1 MSCVRLIIIL
11 VFIGCASPGAM
22 QPGPPS
28 LEEVRGER
36 ATAAPARDAAV
47 SDARPEISARHVLI
61 RVGEFP
67 NGKSH
72 TLAEA
77 HAIIDDLRARVRAGA
92 DFAAIA
98 KQWSEDTANARR
110 GGDLGS
116 FSRGGMVQ
124 SFEDVAFSLSV
135 GQLGVAETVFGVHLI
150 QRTR

>member
-1 MSCVRLIIIL
+1 MQP
-11 VFIGCASPGAM
+11 ASPDLD
-22 QPGPPS
+22 P
-28 LEEVRGER
+28 R
-36 ATAAPARDAAV
+36 AIVLPTKDAAV

-77 HAIIDDLRARVRAGA
+77 RAIIDKLRVRVQTGE
-92 DFAAIA
+92 DFAAVA
-98 KQWSEDTANARR
+98 REWSEDTANARHGGQLGSLAR
-110 GGDLGS
+110 GGT
-116 FSRGGMVQ
+116 VQ
-124 SFEDVAFSLSV
+124 SFEDVAFRLSV